1 MEPTIAQLAEKM
13 IRFSVG
19 NTHDIDHFLRVWSY
33 ARIIGALELSELARA
48 LEAAGKD
55 HNTEF
60 IKEKT
65 QDLLAE
71 YRALSKALSDK
82 MKVDEPVSVAP
93 ATPEIVKDAYMTI
106 YELAM
111 MMDYDSI
118 EIIFDSLRQYEFKS
132 EDAERFERIR
142 KSMEA
147 LDWET
152 VLGIA
157 KEAL

>member
-1 MEPTIAQLAEKM
+1 M
-13 IRFSVG
+13 
-19 NTHDIDHFLRVWSY
+19 
-33 ARIIGALELSELARA
+33 
-48 LEAAGKD
+48 
-55 HNTEF
+55 
-60 IKEKT
+60 
-65 QDLLAE
+65 
-71 YRALSKALSDK
+71 SKALSDK

-147 LDWET
+147 LDCKKYSSSFRI
-152 VLGIA
+152 LYS
-157 KEAL
+157 